1 MLGTRGLWVVA
12 LAVAL
17 GASGCL
23 GGKRLS
29 DIGTHGP
36 NVGLADGA
44 ALLPAGVA
52 VPAVARMPFE
62 VDGLYPS
69 TIPNDRMC
77 CWIATHARVR
87 TVKAAP
93 AKRVDLTIF
102 VPPYAFFE
110 HNPQGLTLAIE
121 GARFSP
127 RCCYGPGIHTLSFD
141 LPANLRA
148 RIGQVVLTLDT
159 LHAFVPAR
167 EHVNTDSRSLGV
179 VLSRVD
185 YPADA
190 GAQ

>member
-1 MLGTRGLWVVA
+1 VLGARGFSLVA

-17 GASGCL
+17 AASGCL

-29 DIGTHGP
+29 DIGTHDP
-36 NVGLADGA
+36 NVHLADGA
-44 ALLPAGVA
+44 ALLPAGVI
-52 VPAVARMPFE
+52 VPGFARMPFE

-77 CWIATHARVR
+77 CWIATHARIR

-93 AKRVDLTIF
+93 ARRVDVTIF

-110 HNPQGLTLAIE
+110 RSPQGITLAIE
-121 GARFSP
+121 GTRFSP

-141 LPANLRA
+141 LPANLRP
-148 RIGQVVLTLDT
+148 RTGQVVLTLDT
-159 LHAFVPAR
+159 LHAFIPAR

-185 YPADA
+185 YPADP